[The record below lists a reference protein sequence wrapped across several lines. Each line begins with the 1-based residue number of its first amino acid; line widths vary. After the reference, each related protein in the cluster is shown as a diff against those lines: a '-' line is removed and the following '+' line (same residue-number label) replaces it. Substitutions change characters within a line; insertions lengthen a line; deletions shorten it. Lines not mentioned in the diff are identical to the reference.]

1 MVSGSLRVTDT
12 IYSTTNQF
20 QILRIP
26 TTSNGTTYG
35 PGTSGQVLKTNGTSV
50 YWASDNNSD
59 TNVTQAAAI
68 TTAGAYPL
76 ILANS
81 TATTAVTGTVNKTS
95 TLTYNPNT
103 KALITGGTIDG
114 YTLAAACAKGVT
126 DNSSNADVANNDTNL
141 ITGRTLYY
149 QLAKK
154 GYTTNT
160 GTVTSVQ
167 VQATSPVTS
176 STSTAQ
182 TSSLNTTIALAN
194 NYGDTKNPYGTKT
207 ANYVLAGPTTGS
219 AAAPSFRAL
228 VAADIPNL
236 SASKITSDT
245 FDAARIPT
253 LSITDKTSG
262 TLTIARG
269 GTGGTD
275 VGSAKVNLGL
285 QSEGQAVSITQPT
298 GSGQIFQLLANV
310 SNSNSDYNNKRIAL
324 ILQDDLIRLYNVTDS
339 QNIWQFHYPDIVRK
353 INEDFTVA
361 PEVNYVYNLVTVTDS
376 ADNNRSSLVEL
387 RRTDGSYS
395 IGLISKK
402 DLNHQNQFYVGIDQ
416 SGNAVY
422 EISSPT
428 ALKTALSLN
437 NVTNDAQIAKS
448 VFTGK
453 YQLMYSSAANTPTVL
468 NANTSTTK
476 KFLTMIGTGTE
487 GYPPIWDTIDAADV
501 PNFSASKITSGTLG
515 VARGGTGA
523 ESFTA
528 NSLIMSGSTTT
539 AALTTRSITNN
550 TSNTAITN
558 SNTNIPTMNTI
569 YYGLATIN
577 NASQSRATGIYAPT
591 SAGTANQLLVSA
603 GGTSAPTWLATA
615 SGAAYA
621 TSANGALTFGALPIA
636 QGGTGATTADNALI
650 NLGVTQ
656 RITNALITS
665 TNYSTRALAA
675 AAVWDSMTDGTI
687 KIGRFTRSSN
697 YIYLAMRNS
706 ANYATLICWSYG
718 TAIYQLDKVGG
729 TIQDEKVYQYLGSIQ
744 T

>member
-1 MVSGSLRVTDT
+1 MAETNKNITFDVNLLPISSGDHNLGSSSLKWRINGVADPKLTDT
-12 IYSTTNQF
+12 
-20 QILRIP
+20 
-26 TTSNGTTYG
+26 
-35 PGTSGQVLKTNGTSV
+35 
-50 YWASDNNSD
+50 
-59 TNVTQAAAI
+59 
-68 TTAGAYPL
+68 
-76 ILANS
+76 
-81 TATTAVTGTVNKTS
+81 
-95 TLTYNPNT
+95 
-103 KALITGGTIDG
+103 
-114 YTLAAACAKGVT
+114 
-126 DNSSNADVANNDTNL
+126 TNL
-141 ITGRTLYY
+141 ASMTGVLP
-149 QLAKK
+149 L
-154 GYTTNT
+154 
-160 GTVTSVQ
+160 
-167 VQATSPVTS
+167 
-176 STSTAQ
+176 
-182 TSSLNTTIALAN
+182 SL
-194 NYGDTKNPYGTKT
+194 
-207 ANYVLAGPTTGS
+207 
-219 AAAPSFRAL
+219 
-228 VAADIPNL
+228 
-236 SASKITSDT
+236 
-245 FDAARIPT
+245 
-253 LSITDKTSG
+253 
-262 TLTIARG
+262 G

-324 ILQDDLIRLYNVTDS
+324 ILQDDSIRLYNVTDS

-353 INEDFTVA
+353 INADFTVA
-361 PEVNYVYNLVTVTDS
+361 PDVNYISNLVTVTDS

-387 RRTDGSYS
+387 RKTDGSYGIKLRANNGTNYVNS
-395 IGLISKK
+395 FFVGLDS
-402 DLNHQNQFYVGIDQ
+402 
-416 SGNAVY
+416 SGNSIY
-422 EISSPT
+422 EISNPT
-428 ALKTALSLN
+428 AFKTALSLN

-448 VFTGK
+448 VFTDK

-476 KFLTMIGTGTE
+476 KFLTMTGGTE
-487 GYPPIWDTIDAADV
+487 GNPPTWSTIDATDV

-539 AALTTRSITNN
+539 AALTTRAITNN

-656 RITNALITS
+656 RITNALITN

-729 TIQDEKVYQYLGSIQ
+729 TMQDEKVYQYLGSIQ